1 MTPITLRLRDLR
13 KIRGWS
19 QSELARRSGV
29 SQSVISRLESGVIEA
44 VSFENLERLAE
55 ALECDPGYLVVVT
68 AQRRWTGKRGRG
80 GVGP

>member
-13 KIRGWS
+13 RTRGWS

-29 SQSVISRLESGVIEA
+29 SQSVISRLENGVTEA
-44 VSFENLERLAE
+44 VSFENLERLAG

-68 AQRRWTGKRGRG
+68 APRRWAGDRKRPRS
-80 GVGP
+80 

>member
-13 KIRGWS
+13 HTRGWS

-29 SQSVISRLESGVIEA
+29 SQSVISRLENGVIEA
-44 VSFENLERLAE
+44 VSFENLERLAT

-68 AQRRWTGKRGRG
+68 APRRWGGKRG
-80 GVGP
+80 